1 MSMQEAIDRTALE
14 IEAAWAFRRGGFL
27 YSEPRTPLFALAR
40 RAVAASRFAGTGA
53 AALAARGLHVGL
65 AVLRLVFA
73 IRLHSH

>member
-1 MSMQEAIDRTALE
+1 MQEATDRTTLK

-40 RAVAASRFAGTGA
+40 RAVAASRFAGTGP
-53 AALAARGLHVGL
+53 AALAARGIHVGL
-65 AVLRLVFA
+65 AVLRLVFV